1 MAQLLVDV
9 TPFKPTIRESKT
21 RPGVFE
27 VEGVMQRAKA
37 ENQNGRVYSKDILV
51 REAKKYMEE
60 FVKRGNAFGELDHPE
75 SPVVSLKNA
84 SHVVKDLYWKGDDL
98 MGKVELL
105 NTPAGNI
112 VKEIIKAGHTIG
124 ISSRGTG
131 SVHQTNEGQ
140 LEVQP
145 DFELVCWDFV
155 SNPSTHGAFMNPIAL
170 QEGKIKVSK
179 YQNLDSIIISQEKE
193 WESFRVVAGNLV
205 NLKVE

>member
-1 MAQLLVDV
+1 MAQLLINV
-9 TPFKPTIRESKT
+9 TPFRPTITESKT
-21 RPGVFE
+21 KPGVFE
-27 VEGVMQRAKA
+27 VEGVMQRARA
-37 ENQNGRVYSKDILV
+37 ENQNGRVYKKEILE
-51 REAKKYMEE
+51 REAKKYVDE
-60 FVKRGNAFGELDHPE
+60 FVKNGNAFGELDHPE

-84 SHVVKDLYWKGDDL
+84 SHIVKELYWKGDDL

-131 SVHQTNEGQ
+131 SVQQTNEGT

-170 QEGKIKVSK
+170 SEGKVKVSK
-179 YQNLDSIIISQEKE
+179 FHNLDSLINDIL
-193 WESFRVVAGNLV
+193 RA
-205 NLKVE
+205 

>member
-9 TPFKPTIRESKT
+9 TPFRPTIRESKT

-60 FVKRGNAFGELDHPE
+60 FVKNGNAFGELDHPE

-84 SHVVKDLYWKGDDL
+84 SHIVKDLYWNGDDL

-105 NTPAGNI
+105 NTPSGNI

-131 SVHQTNEGQ
+131 SVQQTSEGH
-140 LEVQP
+140 LAVQP

-155 SNPSTHGAFMNPIAL
+155 SNPSTHGAFMNPISLNEA
-170 QEGKIKVSK
+170 KKNISK
-179 YQNLDSIIISQEKE
+179 YSNLDSIINDIL
-193 WESFRVVAGNLV
+193 RA
-205 NLKVE
+205 

>member
-9 TPFKPTIRESKT
+9 TPFKSVLKESKD

-37 ENQNGRVYSKDILV
+37 ENQNGRVYSKAILE
-51 REAKKYMEE
+51 RESKKYMEE

-84 SHVVKDLYWKGDDL
+84 SHVVKDLYWKGNDL

-131 SVHQTNEGQ
+131 SVNQTNEGH
-140 LEVQP
+140 LEVQD
-145 DFELVCWDFV
+145 DFDLVCWDFV

-170 QEGKIKVSK
+170 QEGKVKVSK
-179 YQNLDSIIISQEKE
+179 YSNLDSIINDIL
-193 WESFRVVAGNLV
+193 RA
-205 NLKVE
+205 

>member
-9 TPFKPTIRESKT
+9 TPFRPTIRESKNK
-21 RPGVFE
+21 PGVFE
-27 VEGVMQRAKA
+27 VEGVMQRASA
-37 ENQNGRVYSKDILV
+37 ENQNGRVYKKEILE
-51 REAKKYMEE
+51 REAKKYMDE

-84 SHVVKDLYWKGDDL
+84 SHIVKDLYWKGDDL

-131 SVHQTNEGQ
+131 SVQQTNEGT

-155 SNPSTHGAFMNPIAL
+155 SNPSTHGAFMNPVAL
-170 QEGKIKVSK
+170 NESKGKITK
-179 YQNLDSIIISQEKE
+179 YDNLDSIINDIL
-193 WESFRVVAGNLV
+193 RA
-205 NLKVE
+205 

>member
-9 TPFKPTIRESKT
+9 TPFKSVLKESKE

-37 ENQNGRVYSKDILV
+37 ENQNGRVYSKAILE
-51 REAKKYMEE
+51 REAKKYVDE

-84 SHVVKDLYWKGDDL
+84 SHIVKELYWKGDDL

-131 SVHQTNEGQ
+131 SVNQTNEGH

-155 SNPSTHGAFMNPIAL
+155 SNPSTHGAFMNPISL

-179 YQNLDSIIISQEKE
+179 YQNLDSVINDIL
-193 WESFRVVAGNLV
+193 RA
-205 NLKVE
+205 

>member
-9 TPFKPTIRESKT
+9 TPFKSVLKESKD

-51 REAKKYMEE
+51 REAKKYVDE
-60 FVKRGNAFGELDHPE
+60 FVDRGNAFGELDHPE

-84 SHVVKDLYWKGDDL
+84 SHIVKELYWKGDDL

-131 SVHQTNEGQ
+131 SVNQTNEGH
-140 LEVQP
+140 LEVQD
-145 DFELVCWDFV
+145 DFDLVCWDFV

-179 YQNLDSIIISQEKE
+179 YHNLDSIINDIL
-193 WESFRVVAGNLV
+193 RA
-205 NLKVE
+205 

>member
-9 TPFKPTIRESKT
+9 TPFKSVLTESKG

-27 VEGVMQRAKA
+27 VEGVMQRAVAK
-37 ENQNGRVYSKDILV
+37 NQNGRTYSKAILE
-51 REAKKYMEE
+51 REAKKYVEE
-60 FVKRGNAFGELDHPE
+60 FVDKGNAFGELDHPE

-84 SHVVKDLYWKGDDL
+84 SHIVKELYWKGNDL

-131 SVHQTNEGQ
+131 SVQTTTEGT

-155 SNPSTHGAFMNPIAL
+155 SNPSTHGAFMNPISL
-170 QEGKIKVSK
+170 QEGKVKVSK
-179 YQNLDSIIISQEKE
+179 YHNLDSIINDIL
-193 WESFRVVAGNLV
+193 RA
-205 NLKVE
+205 

>member
-9 TPFKPTIRESKT
+9 TPFKSVLKESKD

-60 FVKRGNAFGELDHPE
+60 FVNRGNAFGELDHPE

-84 SHVVKDLYWKGDDL
+84 SHVVKDLYWKGNDL
-98 MGKVELL
+98 MGKIELL

-112 VKEIIKAGHTIG
+112 VKEIVKAGHTIG

-131 SVHQTNEGQ
+131 SVNQTNEGT
-140 LEVQP
+140 LEVQD
-145 DFELVCWDFV
+145 DFDLVCWDFV

-170 QEGKIKVSK
+170 QEGKIKTSK
-179 YQNLDSIIISQEKE
+179 YSNIDAVLNDIL
-193 WESFRVVAGNLV
+193 RA
-205 NLKVE
+205 

>member
-9 TPFKPTIRESKT
+9 TPFRPTITESKT

-84 SHVVKDLYWKGDDL
+84 SHVVKDLYWKGNDL

-131 SVHQTNEGQ
+131 SVNQTNEGH
-140 LEVQP
+140 LEVQD
-145 DFELVCWDFV
+145 DFDLVCWDFV

-170 QEGKIKVSK
+170 QEGKVKVSK
-179 YQNLDSIIISQEKE
+179 YSNLDSIINDIL
-193 WESFRVVAGNLV
+193 RA
-205 NLKVE
+205 

>member
-9 TPFKPTIRESKT
+9 TPFKSVLKESKD

-37 ENQNGRVYSKDILV
+37 ENQNGRVYSKDILE
-51 REAKKYMEE
+51 REASKYVKE
-60 FVKRGNAFGELDHPE
+60 FVERGNAFGELDHPE

-84 SHVVKDLYWKGDDL
+84 SHIVKELYWKGDDL

-131 SVHQTNEGQ
+131 SVNQTNEGH

-155 SNPSTHGAFMNPIAL
+155 SNPSTHGAFMNPVNL
-170 QEGKIKVSK
+170 SEGKQKVTK
-179 YQNLDSIIISQEKE
+179 YSNLDTIINDIL
-193 WESFRVVAGNLV
+193 RA
-205 NLKVE
+205 

>member
-9 TPFKPTIRESKT
+9 TPFKSVLKESKE

-51 REAKKYMEE
+51 REAKKYVDE
-60 FVKRGNAFGELDHPE
+60 FVKNGNAFGELDHPE

-84 SHVVKDLYWKGDDL
+84 SHIVKELYWKGDDL
-98 MGKVELL
+98 MGKIELL

-112 VKEIIKAGHTIG
+112 VKEIVKAGHTIG

-131 SVHQTNEGQ
+131 SVNQTNEGH
-140 LEVQP
+140 LEVQD
-145 DFELVCWDFV
+145 DFDLVCWDFV
-155 SNPSTHGAFMNPIAL
+155 SNPSTHGAFMNPVSL
-170 QEGKIKVSK
+170 QEGKVKVSK
-179 YQNLDSIIISQEKE
+179 YQNLDSVINDIL
-193 WESFRVVAGNLV
+193 RA
-205 NLKVE
+205 

>member
-9 TPFKPTIRESKT
+9 TPFRPTIKESKT
-21 RPGVFE
+21 KPGVFE
-27 VEGVMQRAKA
+27 VEGVMQRAQA
-37 ENQNGRVYSKDILV
+37 ENQNGRVYAKPILE
-51 REAKKYMEE
+51 RECKKYMEE

-84 SHVVKDLYWKGDDL
+84 SHIVKDLWWKGDDL

-131 SVHQTNEGQ
+131 SVQQTNEGH
-140 LEVQP
+140 LEVQD

-155 SNPSTHGAFMNPIAL
+155 SNPSTHGAFMNPVSL
-170 QEGKIKVSK
+170 QEGKVAKVTK
-179 YQNLDSIIISQEKE
+179 YQNLDSIINDIL
-193 WESFRVVAGNLV
+193 RA
-205 NLKVE
+205 

>member
-9 TPFKPTIRESKT
+9 TPFKPILRESKS

-27 VEGVMQRAKA
+27 VEGVMQRAGAK
-37 ENQNGRVYSKDILV
+37 NQNGRVYDKAILE
-51 REAKKYMEE
+51 RETEKYMDE

-131 SVHQTNEGQ
+131 SVQQTNEGT

-155 SNPSTHGAFMNPIAL
+155 SNPSTHGAFMNP
-170 QEGKIKVSK
+170 VSLNESK
-179 YQNLDSIIISQEKE
+179 QVDRYAGLNSIINDIL
-193 WESFRVVAGNLV
+193 RA
-205 NLKVE
+205 

>member
-9 TPFKPTIRESKT
+9 TPFKSVLRESKT
-21 RPGVFE
+21 KPGTFE

-37 ENQNGRVYSKDILV
+37 ENQNGRVYAKEILE
-51 REAKKYMEE
+51 REAKKYVDE

-84 SHVVKDLYWKGDDL
+84 SHIVKELWWDGDDL

-131 SVHQTNEGQ
+131 SVEQTNEGK

-145 DFELVCWDFV
+145 DFDLVCWDFV
-155 SNPSTHGAFMNPIAL
+155 SNPSTHGAFMNP
-170 QEGKIKVSK
+170 VSL
-179 YQNLDSIIISQEKE
+179 N
-193 WESFRVVAGNLV
+193 ESKTTLPKFFH
-205 NLKVE
+205 VEAVINDILRA

>member
-9 TPFKPTIRESKT
+9 TPFKPTLREAKG

-27 VEGVMQRAKA
+27 VEGVMQRATA
-37 ENQNGRVYSKDILV
+37 ENQNGRVYSKELLQ

-75 SPVVSLKNA
+75 TPVVSLKNA
-84 SHVVKDLYWKGDDL
+84 SHIVKDLYWKGDDL

-131 SVHQTNEGQ
+131 SVQQTNEGT

-155 SNPSTHGAFMNPIAL
+155 SNPSTHGAFMNPVSL
-170 QEGKIKVSK
+170 NESKEKLSK
-179 YQNLDSIIISQEKE
+179 YANLDNIINDIL
-193 WESFRVVAGNLV
+193 RA
-205 NLKVE
+205 

>member
-1 MAQLLVDV
+1 MPQLLVDV
-9 TPFKPTIRESKT
+9 TPFRPTLTESKK

-27 VEGVMQRAKA
+27 VEGVMQRAGAK
-37 ENQNGRVYSKDILV
+37 NQNGRVYEKELLV
-51 REAKKYMEE
+51 RESKKYMDE
-60 FVKRGNAFGELDHPE
+60 FVKNGNAFGELDHPE

-84 SHVVKDLYWKGDDL
+84 SHIVKDLYWDGDDL

-131 SVHQTNEGQ
+131 SVQQTNEGT

-155 SNPSTHGAFMNPIAL
+155 SNPSTHGAFMNPVAL
-170 QEGKIKVSK
+170 NESKGKANK
-179 YQNLDSIIISQEKE
+179 YETLDLIINDIL
-193 WESFRVVAGNLV
+193 RA
-205 NLKVE
+205 